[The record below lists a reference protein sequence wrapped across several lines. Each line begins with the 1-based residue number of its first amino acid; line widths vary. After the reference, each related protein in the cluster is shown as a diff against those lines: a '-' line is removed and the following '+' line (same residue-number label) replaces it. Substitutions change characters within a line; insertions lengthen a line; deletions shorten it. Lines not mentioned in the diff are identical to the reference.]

1 MINLQFLKMPHFQY
15 TIFLILLA
23 IVPILAGL
31 FIFAL
36 YKKKATAKKLG
47 DKDLVEILSSNYSSS
62 AYLKKFLLIVSA
74 AGILVLALANL
85 RSATGSEKVSRNGI
99 DVMIALDVSKSMLA
113 QDIKPTRLDRAK
125 QLLSKL
131 VDKLSNDRVGIV
143 VFAGKAYLQM
153 PLTGD
158 HAAAKMYLSAATPET
173 VPTQGTVIGDALKSC
188 YASFNSK
195 EKKYKAVILISDG
208 EDHDE
213 SAVKTATQ
221 MAQEGV
227 VIYTVG
233 IGSPQGATLI
243 DEATG
248 QPKTDNQGNIVI
260 SKLNEDELREIAQ
273 NGNGK
278 YTLFQNTDAV
288 VDNLTSELAGM
299 DQRNVTDDSLVN
311 YKSYFQY
318 FLLAALLFL
327 LIETFI
333 SENKRKNYLRIKPAM
348 VMLFVCFSS
357 FASAQ
362 TKKEKLII
370 KKGNEAYKK
379 GAYSE
384 AAESYGQVVQQN
396 PLNATAQFN
405 NGNALYKT
413 DKKEDALKAYD
424 KSISNLGNDVEKSNA
439 YYNKG
444 VVLQNDKKLPECI
457 DAYKKALKL
466 APDNEDARQNLQKAL
481 QQQKQQQ
488 EKKDQNNDKKKQ
500 DQQKEQEKKKDPKP
514 QQSKLSRKDAE
525 EKLKALMQQEKAL
538 QDKLHKVNAASVN
551 KPEKDW

>member
-333 SENKRKNYLRIKPAM
+333 SENKRRNYLRIKPAM